1 MISRVAFATDLSA
14 ASAAARLAY
23 VYYYASAR
31 AETD

>member
-1 MISRVAFATDLSA
+1 MISRVAFATRP
-14 ASAAARLAY
+14 SAAAARIAY